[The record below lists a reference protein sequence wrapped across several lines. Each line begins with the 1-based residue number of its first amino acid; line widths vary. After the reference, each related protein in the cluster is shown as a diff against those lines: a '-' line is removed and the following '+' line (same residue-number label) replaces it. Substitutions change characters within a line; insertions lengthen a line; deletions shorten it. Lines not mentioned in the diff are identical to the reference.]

1 MQIFAYILINNILPI
16 FILIILG
23 YLLDKKFNLNIY
35 TLSKLNFY
43 IFVPIFAFI
52 QLYTTQLPREMLK
65 VMIYALLLLLLNHI
79 VSSLASKFLKFD
91 LSLKNAFINSVM
103 FYNSGNIGVPL
114 ITLVFSSHPFIIDG
128 KTPYLSLALTTQI
141 VILVI
146 QNIFTNTLGFFNAGQ
161 GTMHWKDSIKSILY
175 MPTIYAIPLAMIFKN
190 IPYNLAETSIW
201 PALKYAKDGLVP
213 IALITLGVQLSKT
226 KFNLKNKYG
235 YISNVLRLLGGPVF
249 AYILITILNIEGI
262 TAQSLMI
269 SSSVPTAVN
278 TALIAVERNNSPD
291 FASQVVMTSTFL
303 SSITLVFV
311 VYISRILFPIV

>member
-23 YLLDKKFNLNIY
+23 YILDKKFNLNIY

-52 QLYTTQLPREMLK
+52 QLYTTQIPSGMLK
-65 VMIYALLLLLLNHI
+65 VVVYAMLLLLLNYIISSI
-79 VSSLASKFLKFD
+79 VSKFLKFD

-114 ITLVFSSHPFIIDG
+114 ITLVFSSTPFVIDG
-128 KTPYLSLALTTQI
+128 TTPYLSLALTTQI

-161 GTMHWKDSIKSILY
+161 GTMHWKDSVKSILG
-175 MPTIYAIPLAMIFKN
+175 MPTIYAIPLAIIFKN
-190 IPYNLAETSIW
+190 IPYNLVETPIW
-201 PALKYAKDGLVP
+201 PALKYAKDGMIP
-213 IALITLGVQLSKT
+213 IALITLGIQLSKT
-226 KFNLKNKYG
+226 KFNLKNQYG

-249 AYILITILNIEGI
+249 AYLLITVMNIEGI
-262 TAQSLMI
+262 TAQALMI

-278 TALIAVERNNSPD
+278 TALIAVERNNRPD
-291 FASQVVMTSTFL
+291 FASQVVMTSTFI
-303 SSITLVFV
+303 STVTLVFV